1 MSDFREA
8 GVVTDYK
15 AQAEVTPRDSESQEN
30 VVVSEK
36 KGTREDQK
44 DMHRMGKTQELRR
57 NFRFVSIFGYSMI
70 LMATWE
76 TVLTTLIIPLTNGG
90 TGGAIF
96 IFLATAIGMGF
107 VIVSM
112 AEMASMAPTSGGQ
125 YHWVSEFAPKE
136 HQKFLSYIV
145 GWLCV
150 LGWQTGIASIAFLA
164 GGQIQGLIILNNPNY
179 VPERWHGTLL
189 IVAVATF
196 SIIFN
201 TLLARKL
208 PLIEGIVLVL
218 HIFGFFAIFIT
229 MWVLGPRSKASDVFG
244 SFQDNAGWGSVGLSC
259 LIGQL
264 GPVFSLLGSDAA
276 THMSEEL
283 RDASYTLPRAM
294 IWTAVVNST
303 LGFLMLITFC
313 FCLGDVTAV
322 LATPTGQPHIQIIFN
337 AVQSVPGATALAS
350 ITTIMAV
357 FGCVNNVA
365 TCSRQLYAF
374 ARDGGVPFGPFLS
387 RVRPGWDIPLNSV
400 IVSFA
405 FSIALSMINIGST
418 VAFNSI
424 ASLGTCALLS
434 SYIISIS
441 CLFLKRWRNEALL
454 PSKFALGKAGIWI
467 NGIAVAYLCMAFVF
481 AFFPT
486 FPHPTAA
493 LMNWNILIY
502 GVVVIFSLAYFF
514 VTGRKVYEGPVQL
527 IESRHSDLETS

>member
-1 MSDFREA
+1 MSITKADADIELHDSDSQKD
-8 GVVTDYK
+8 VVGS
-15 AQAEVTPRDSESQEN
+15 A
-30 VVVSEK
+30 K
-36 KGTREDQK
+36 KGTPNDQR

-76 TVLTTLIIPLTNGG
+76 TVLT
-90 TGGAIF
+90 
-96 IFLATAIGMGF
+96 
-107 VIVSM
+107 
-112 AEMASMAPTSGGQ
+112 GGQ

-136 HQKFLSYIV
+136 HQKFLSYVV

-164 GGQIQGLIILNNPNY
+164 GGQIQGLIILNNPAY

-189 IVAVATF
+189 IIAVASF
-196 SIIFN
+196 SIVFN

-208 PLIEGIVLVL
+208 PLVEGTVLVL
-218 HIFGFFAIFIT
+218 HIFGFFAIFVT
-229 MWVLGPRSKASDVFG
+229 MWVLGPRNKATDVFG

-259 LIGQL
+259 LVGQL
-264 GPVFSLLGSDAA
+264 APIFSLLGSDAA

-283 RDASYTLPRAM
+283 RDASHTLPRAM
-294 IWTAVVNST
+294 IWTAIVNSSM
-303 LGFLMLITFC
+303 GFLMLITFC
-313 FCLGDVTAV
+313 FCLGDVDSVLHTA
-322 LATPTGQPHIQIIFN
+322 TGQPHIQAMFN
-337 AVQSVPGATALAS
+337 ATQSVSGATALAS

-365 TCSRQLYAF
+365 TCSRQLFAF
-374 ARDGGVPFGPFLS
+374 ARDHGVPGGAFLS
-387 RVRPGWDIPLNSV
+387 YVRPGWDIPLNSV

-405 FSIALSMINIGST
+405 VSIALSMINLGST

-441 CLFLKRWRNEALL
+441 CMFVKRWRNEPLL
-454 PSKFALGKAGIWI
+454 PSQFTLGRWGIWI
-467 NGIAVAYLCMAFVF
+467 NGISVLYLSD
-481 AFFPT
+481 
-486 FPHPTAA
+486 

-502 GVVVIFSLAYFF
+502 GFVVIFSLVYFLAK
-514 VTGRKVYEGPVQL
+514 GRKVYEGPVEY
-527 IESRHSDLETS
+527 INRDY

>member
-1 MSDFREA
+1 MSITKADADIELHDSDSQKD
-8 GVVTDYK
+8 VVGS
-15 AQAEVTPRDSESQEN
+15 A
-30 VVVSEK
+30 K
-36 KGTREDQK
+36 KGTPNDQR

-76 TVLTTLIIPLTNGG
+76 TVLTTLMIPLTNGG
-90 TGGAIF
+90 PGGAIF
-96 IFLATAIGMGF
+96 TFLGTAVGMGF
-107 VIVSM
+107 VITSM

-136 HQKFLSYIV
+136 HQKFLSYVV

-164 GGQIQGLIILNNPNY
+164 GGQIQGLIILNNPAY

-189 IVAVATF
+189 IIAVASF
-196 SIIFN
+196 SIVFN

-208 PLIEGIVLVL
+208 PLVEGTVLVL
-218 HIFGFFAIFIT
+218 HIFGFFAIFVT
-229 MWVLGPRSKASDVFG
+229 MWVLGPRNKATDVFG

-259 LIGQL
+259 LVGQL
-264 GPVFSLLGSDAA
+264 APIFSLLGSDAA

-283 RDASYTLPRAM
+283 RDASHTLPRAM
-294 IWTAVVNST
+294 IWTAIVNSSM
-303 LGFLMLITFC
+303 GFLMLITFC
-313 FCLGDVTAV
+313 FCLGDVDSVLHTA
-322 LATPTGQPHIQIIFN
+322 TGQPHIQAMFN
-337 AVQSVPGATALAS
+337 ATQSVSGTTALAS

-365 TCSRQLYAF
+365 TCSRQLFAF
-374 ARDGGVPFGPFLS
+374 ARDHGVPGGAFLS
-387 RVRPGWDIPLNSV
+387 YVRPGWDIPLNSV

-405 FSIALSMINIGST
+405 VSIALSMINLGST

-441 CLFLKRWRNEALL
+441 CMFVKRWRNEPLL
-454 PSKFALGKAGIWI
+454 PSQFTLGRWGIWI
-467 NGIAVAYLCMAFVF
+467 NGISVLYLCMALLF
-481 AFFPT
+481 AFFPSY
-486 FPHPTAA
+486 PHPTAD

-502 GVVVIFSLAYFF
+502 GFVVIFSLVYFLAK
-514 VTGRKVYEGPVQL
+514 GRKVYEGPVEY
-527 IESRHSDLETS
+527 INRDY

>member
-1 MSDFREA
+1 MSITKAEA
-8 GVVTDYK
+8 
-15 AQAEVTPRDSESQEN
+15 ELELHDSELQKDAVPSA
-30 VVVSEK
+30 K
-36 KGTREDQK
+36 KGTPDDQK
-44 DMHRMGKTQELRR
+44 DMQRMGKTQEFQR

-90 TGGAIF
+90 PSGAIF
-96 IFLATAIGMGF
+96 VFMGTAVGMGF
-107 VIVSM
+107 VITSM

-125 YHWVSEFAPKE
+125 YHWVSEFAPQK
-136 HQKFLSYIV
+136 HQKFLSYVV

-164 GGQIQGLIILNNPNY
+164 GGQIQGLMILNDPSY
-179 VPERWHGTLL
+179 VPQRWHGTLL
-189 IVAVATF
+189 IIAVASF

-208 PLIEGIVLVL
+208 PLIEGTVLVL

-229 MWVLGPRSKASDVFG
+229 MWVLGPRGKSSEVFG

-264 GPVFSLLGSDAA
+264 APIFSLLGSDAA

-283 RDASYTLPRAM
+283 RDASHTLPRAM
-294 IWTAVVNST
+294 IWTAIVNSAM
-303 LGFLMLITFC
+303 GFFMLVTFC
-313 FCLGDVTAV
+313 FCLGDVNSV
-322 LATPTGQPHIQIIFN
+322 LNTNTGQPHIQAMFN
-337 AVQSVPGATALAS
+337 ATQSVSGATALAS

-365 TCSRQLYAF
+365 TCSRQLFAF
-374 ARDGGVPFGPFLS
+374 ARDHGVPGGAFLS
-387 RVRPGWDIPLNSV
+387 YVRPGWDIPLNSV
-400 IVSFA
+400 LVSFA
-405 FSIALSMINIGST
+405 VSNALAMINIGST

-441 CLFLKRWRNEALL
+441 CMFLKRYRNEPLL
-454 PSKFALGKAGIWI
+454 PSRFSLGRAGIWVNAI
-467 NGIAVAYLCMAFVF
+467 SVLYLCMALLFS
-481 AFFPT
+481 FFPT
-486 FPHPTAA
+486 YPHPLAA
-493 LMNWNILIY
+493 NMNWNILIY
-502 GVVVIFSLAYFF
+502 GLVVLFSLVYFF
-514 VTGRKVYEGPVQL
+514 VKGRKAYAGPVEY
-527 IESRHSDLETS
+527 INRD